1 MKKLMII
8 FAAGILGACGSSTE
22 EEVGEKVEVTA
33 ETTEKVE
40 KAQDANVELELIDGE
55 LDSLIITIK

>member
-8 FAAGILGACGSSTE
+8 FVVGIMVACGSSTE
-22 EEVGEKVEVTA
+22 NEEGTKKEVTPETSEKVKE
-33 ETTEKVE
+33 
-40 KAQDANVELELIDGE
+40 AQDANVELELIDGE